1 MAGRTRHP
9 CSKNRSKFDVAWIP
23 GQVRDDKRGAWES
36 SRRQP
41 EMTVRVKTDPLT
53 KAGLVIQEIEKTEL

>member
-1 MAGRTRHP
+1 MAGWTRHP
-9 CSKNRSKFDVAWIP
+9 CSKNRSEVDVAWIP
-23 GQVRDDKRGAWES
+23 DQARDDKRGTCER
-36 SRRQP
+36 SRRKP